1 MLYTKI
7 YLYISLYKQKIKKIF
22 KKSYLEQNKCYDGG
36 NKGKEVFKMDDISKR
51 LMIRFKKS
59 KDFYKTIEKLKK
71 EGFIVY
77 HSSKE
82 DKGAV
87 INGTQTNEKLIMVG
101 KDTKNCLISIY
112 YEDNNDIYSEYK
124 QLIHSIYY

>member
-1 MLYTKI
+1 MLK
-7 YLYISLYKQKIKKIF
+7 
-22 KKSYLEQNKCYDGG
+22 N
-36 NKGKEVFKMDDISKR
+36 DISKR

-77 HSSKE
+77 HSRKE

-87 INGTQTNEKLIMVG
+87 INGKQTNKKLILVG
-101 KDTKNCLISIY
+101 KDTKSCLISIE
-112 YEDNNDIYSEYK
+112 YEENENENAEYK
-124 QLIHSIYY
+124 QIIHFIKY

>member
-1 MLYTKI
+1 MLSNDI
-7 YLYISLYKQKIKKIF
+7 AKK
-22 KKSYLEQNKCYDGG
+22 
-36 NKGKEVFKMDDISKR
+36 

-71 EGFIVY
+71 EGFVVY

-82 DKGAV
+82 DKGAI
-87 INGTQTNEKLIMVG
+87 INGKQTREKLIMVG
-101 KDTKNCLISIY
+101 QDKEHCLITIY
-112 YEDNNDIYSEYK
+112 YEENNSIGSEYK

>member
-1 MLYTKI
+1 
-7 YLYISLYKQKIKKIF
+7 
-22 KKSYLEQNKCYDGG
+22 
-36 NKGKEVFKMDDISKR
+36 MDDISKK

-77 HSSKE
+77 HSNKE

-87 INGTQTNEKLIMVG
+87 VNGKQTNEKLIMVG
-101 KDTKNCLISIY
+101 QDTKKCLISIY
-112 YEDNNDIYSEYK
+112 YEENENINSEYK

>member
-1 MLYTKI
+1 M
-7 YLYISLYKQKIKKIF
+7 
-22 KKSYLEQNKCYDGG
+22 N
-36 NKGKEVFKMDDISKR
+36 DISKR
-51 LMIRFKKS
+51 LMIRFKKR

-82 DKGAV
+82 SLGAIV
-87 INGTQTNEKLIMVG
+87 NGKQTNEKLIMVG
-101 KDTKNCLISIY
+101 QDTQHCLISIY
-112 YEDNNDIYSEYK
+112 YEENDDIYSEYK

>member
-1 MLYTKI
+1 M
-7 YLYISLYKQKIKKIF
+7 
-22 KKSYLEQNKCYDGG
+22 N
-36 NKGKEVFKMDDISKR
+36 DISKR

-82 DKGAV
+82 DKGAIV
-87 INGTQTNEKLIMVG
+87 NGKQTKEKLIMVG
-101 KDTKNCLISIY
+101 KDTKNCLIAVH
-112 YEDNNDIYSEYK
+112 YEENELIESKYK
-124 QLIHSIYY
+124 QLIHYIEY

>member
-1 MLYTKI
+1 M
-7 YLYISLYKQKIKKIF
+7 
-22 KKSYLEQNKCYDGG
+22 N
-36 NKGKEVFKMDDISKR
+36 DISKK

-77 HSSKE
+77 HSNKE
-82 DKGAV
+82 DKGAIV
-87 INGTQTNEKLIMVG
+87 NGKQTNEKLIMVG
-101 KDTKNCLISIY
+101 KDKQNCLISIY
-112 YEDNNDIYSEYK
+112 YEENENINSEYK

>member
-1 MLYTKI
+1 M
-7 YLYISLYKQKIKKIF
+7 
-22 KKSYLEQNKCYDGG
+22 N
-36 NKGKEVFKMDDISKR
+36 DISKK

-82 DKGAV
+82 DNGAIV
-87 INGTQTNEKLIMVG
+87 NGKQTNEKLIMVG
-101 KDTKNCLISIY
+101 QDTKNCLISIF
-112 YEDNNDIYSEYK
+112 YEENADNNSEYK